1 MLQVPTQFIQSS
13 NKNILLDGLL
23 FNDSSI
29 IDNFKTTID
38 RIIPSFLGGRGFVVA
53 VGNEIDI
60 YLAYN
65 QAQQVVF
72 L

>member
-60 YLAYN
+60 YLAYH